1 MSFNILLFLHEMYV
15 VEKPLEVHQW
25 DSSNEYPQHMFS
37 WRNKENIYLDIPLFW
52 SYAECVMCMQ
62 IWANTANLLQAHN
75 FVQLQ
80 LTLVILKF
88 KGLSEVRDIG
98 TSTYQICR
106 TIKPSITIAAENFY
120 FLFLRIR
127 SWHFM
132 WIISL
137 ADALHDNVKTYFLWK
152 INNNK

>member
-1 MSFNILLFLHEMYV
+1 MSFNILLFLHEICCG
-15 VEKPLEVHQW
+15 KPLEVHRW
-25 DSSNEYPQHMFS
+25 GPSNEYPQHMFS

-52 SYAECVMCMQ
+52 SYAECVMCRQ
-62 IWANTANLLQAHN
+62 IRANTANLLQAHN

-98 TSTYQICR
+98 TSTYQTCR
-106 TIKPSITIAAENFY
+106 TIKPPITIAAENNFY
-120 FLFLRIR
+120 FLFNRIR

-137 ADALHDNVKTYFLWK
+137 AVASHDNVKTYFLWK